1 MSIPQQTILVND
13 GRQAVVPGSM
23 MTEASGEELQ
33 YLSQNPRQFEILW
46 DKITRTV
53 PELSNAIRAAD
64 PVPERVPEAVLYELA
79 RVDPSINLAK
89 IEATGDI
96 KGVKP
101 KLLKTEEADLK
112 SLVERIKV
120 DPDIKNEKKREEG
133 IKYAEGVLTV
143 VSTKNAMIK
152 CENACR
158 EIVKREGNG
167 VTEQM
172 LKGILQEACSAAYRF
187 ISFGV
192 QFRAEL
198 IVELRTQ
205 ATQLG
210 VITDEV
216 RALSGQV
223 FENSQWLGN
232 GIKGLHYYQ
241 EKMEVQT
248 FQNFQRLFEGL
259 DVSFKQ
265 NVSMLEQINVSVTST
280 KEERETVKKQLAE
293 LKDQA
298 GQLVL
303 QKNEQVGILSG
314 VLDDLK
320 TKTEEISKA
329 VANGT
334 ELRTGM
340 INNIKQYLENSK
352 ALEIRCNELAEQ
364 RSALEAAVESLQ
376 EVAGSFGEHI
386 KARAEEISQ
395 LSQTWAQDNAELKKL
410 GNTGLT
416 DLAKVLGGIGRLE
429 QAVMEQKKTGDETK
443 ALVASLSK
451 AIKDADLGRVAGLVE
466 AQNQDRPDLNT
477 LIPMIQEAIENGIK
491 MNLQQNGRAVITRHR
506 LNELQQ
512 AKEPVVVQQPKVA
525 QHPLMTQK
533 QAMDFIKVVASWYE
547 ERSNSQAGTIA
558 NQLADFS
565 KVLEQVRTELNQN
578 RDQRGAQG
586 FNMPIMVVQQVAEGL
601 NNLRPIAVPPV
612 IDYGRIQFMT
622 PPERIRELKSLAAQ
636 PKRITKTRT
645 GHGMVPLK
653 SKLIDPALDEGRDVR
668 RTTKARR
675 VARVKKIER
684 RRMRDPLDLFL
695 QGKYK

>member
-1 MSIPQQTILVND
+1 MSIQQQTILVND
-13 GRQAVVPGSM
+13 GRQAVVPGAM
-23 MTEASGEELQ
+23 MTEASGEQLQ
-33 YLSQNPRQFEILW
+33 YLSQNPQQFQILW
-46 DKITRTV
+46 DKITQTV
-53 PELSNAIRAAD
+53 PAVSAAIQAAD
-64 PVPERVPEAVLYELA
+64 PVPERVPEAVLWELA
-79 RVDPSINLAK
+79 QVDPSVNLAK

-96 KGVKP
+96 KDIKP

-120 DPDIKNEKKREEG
+120 DPEIKDEIKREEG

-152 CENACR
+152 CENTCK
-158 EIVKREGNG
+158 EIVKRQGNG

-172 LKGILQEACSAAYRF
+172 LKGIIQEACSAAYRF

-232 GIKGLHYYQ
+232 GIKGLHFYQ
-241 EKMEVQT
+241 EKMEIQT
-248 FQNFQRLFEGL
+248 FQNFQKLFQGL

-265 NVSMLEQINVSVTST
+265 NVSMLEQINGSVTST
-280 KEERETVKKQLAE
+280 KEEWEMVKKQLAE
-293 LKDQA
+293 LKEQA

-303 QKNEQVGILSG
+303 QKNEQVGVLSG

-320 TKTEEISKA
+320 ARTEEISKA
-329 VANGT
+329 VDMGT
-334 ELRTGM
+334 ELRTTLTS
-340 INNIKQYLENSK
+340 NVKLFLTQST
-352 ALEIRCNELAEQ
+352 ALQARCNELAEQ
-364 RSALEAAVESLQ
+364 RSALETAVVSLQ
-376 EVAGSFGEHI
+376 EVAGDFGEQI

-395 LSQTWAQDNAELKKL
+395 LSQTWAQDNAELKKI

-429 QAVMEQKKTGDETK
+429 QAVVEQKKTGAETK

-491 MNLQQNGRAVITRHR
+491 TNLQQNSRAVITRKR
-506 LNELQQ
+506 LDEL
-512 AKEPVVVQQPKVA
+512 KKPVVVQQPVEV
-525 QHPLMTQK
+525 QPPVMTQQ
-533 QAMDFIKVVASWYE
+533 QAMDFIRTVASWYE
-547 ERSNSQAGTIA
+547 ERANGQANVIA
-558 NQLADFS
+558 GQLANFTKILD
-565 KVLEQVRTELNQN
+565 QMRTELNQN
-578 RDQRGAQG
+578 RGQRGAQG
-586 FNMPIMVVQQVAEGL
+586 FNMPIMVVKQVAEGL

-645 GHGMVPLK
+645 GHGIVPLK

-684 RRMRDPLDLFL
+684 RRIRDPLDLFL
-695 QGKYK
+695 QGTYK

>member
-1 MSIPQQTILVND
+1 MSIQQQTILVNN
-13 GRQAVVPGSM
+13 GQQAVVPDVM
-23 MTEASGEELQ
+23 MTEASGEQLQ
-33 YLSQNPRQFEILW
+33 YLSQNPQQFQILW
-46 DKITRTV
+46 DKITTTV
-53 PELSNAIRAAD
+53 PAVSAAIQAAD
-64 PVPERVPEAVLYELA
+64 PVPNHVPEAVLWELA
-79 RVDPSINLAK
+79 KVDSSVNLAK

-96 KGVKP
+96 KDIKP
-101 KLLKTEEADLK
+101 KLLKTEEKDLK

-120 DPDIKNEKKREEG
+120 DPEIKDEKKREEG
-133 IKYAEGVLTV
+133 IRYAEGVLTV

-152 CENACR
+152 CENTCK
-158 EIVKREGNG
+158 EIARRQGNG

-172 LKGILQEACSAAYRF
+172 LKSILQEACSAAYRF

-192 QFRAEL
+192 RFRAEL

-210 VITDEV
+210 VITEEV

-265 NVSMLEQINVSVTST
+265 NVSMLEQINGSVTST
-280 KEERETVKKQLAE
+280 KEEREDVKKQLAE
-293 LKDQA
+293 LKEQA

-303 QKNEQVGILSG
+303 QKNEQVGVLSG
-314 VLDDLK
+314 VLDNLK
-320 TKTEEISKA
+320 VKTEEISKA
-329 VANGT
+329 VVNGK

-340 INNIKQYLENSK
+340 VNNIKQYLENSK
-352 ALEIRCNELAEQ
+352 TLEIRCNELAEQ
-364 RSALEAAVESLQ
+364 RSALEAAVASLQ

-386 KARAEEISQ
+386 KARAAEIAQ
-395 LSQTWAQDNAELKKL
+395 LSQNWAQGNAELKEI
-410 GNTGLT
+410 GNSGLKEI
-416 DLAKVLGGIGRLE
+416 AKVLGGIGRLE
-429 QAVMEQKKTGDETK
+429 QAVAEQNKTGAETK
-443 ALVASLSK
+443 ALVASLSQ
-451 AIKDADLGRVAGLVE
+451 AIKDADLRRVAGLVE
-466 AQNQDRPDLNT
+466 AQNQARPDFNS
-477 LIPMIQEAIENGIK
+477 LIPLIQQAIENGIK
-491 MNLQQNGRAVITRHR
+491 MNLQQNGRAVITRKR
-506 LNELQQ
+506 LDELK
-512 AKEPVVVQQPKVA
+512 APVVVQQPVVE
-525 QHPLMTQK
+525 QQPVMTQQ
-533 QAMDFIKVVASWYE
+533 QAMDFIKTVASWYE
-547 ERSNSQAGTIA
+547 ARANSQAGTIA
-558 NQLADFS
+558 DQLADFR
-565 KVLEQVRTELNQN
+565 KVLDQVRLELNQN

-586 FNMPIMVVQQVAEGL
+586 FNMPIIIAQQVAEGL
-601 NNLRPIAVPPV
+601 NNLKPIAVPPV

-645 GHGMVPLK
+645 GHGVVPLK
-653 SKLIDPALDEGRDVR
+653 SKLVDPALDEGRDVR

-695 QGKYK
+695 QGTYK

>member
-1 MSIPQQTILVND
+1 MSIAQQTILVND
-13 GRQAVVPGSM
+13 GRQAVVPAPM
-23 MTEASGEELQ
+23 MTEASGEQLQ
-33 YLSQNPRQFEILW
+33 YLSQNPQQFQVLW

-53 PELSNAIRAAD
+53 PAVSAAIQAAD
-64 PVPERVPEAVLYELA
+64 PIPDHVEEAVVFEVA
-79 RVDPSINLAK
+79 RVDPTIKLPNIKTDADVK
-89 IEATGDI
+89 DI
-96 KGVKP
+96 KT
-101 KLLKTEEADLK
+101 KLLKTEEKDLN
-112 SLVERIKV
+112 LLIERIKN
-120 DPDIKNEKKREEG
+120 DPDIHDNVKREEG
-133 IKYAEGVLTV
+133 IKYAEKVRDV
-143 VSTKNAMIK
+143 VVVKNEMIK

-158 EIVKREGNG
+158 EIVKTQGNG
-167 VTEQM
+167 VTEQ
-172 LKGILQEACSAAYRF
+172 LLRDILQNTCSAAYRF
-187 ISFGV
+187 ISMGI

-265 NVSMLEQINVSVTST
+265 NVSMLEQINTSVTST

-293 LKDQA
+293 LKEQA

-303 QKNEQVGILSG
+303 QKNEQVGLLSG
-314 VLDDLK
+314 TLDDLK
-320 TKTEEISKA
+320 ERTKEISKA
-329 VANGT
+329 VEMGT
-334 ELRTGM
+334 ELRTTLTS
-340 INNIKQYLENSK
+340 NVKLFLTQST
-352 ALEIRCNELAEQ
+352 ALQARCNELAEQ
-364 RSALEAAVESLQ
+364 RSALETAVASLQ
-376 EVAGSFGEHI
+376 EVAGDFGEQI

-395 LSQTWAQDNAELKKL
+395 LSQTWSKGNEELKKI

-429 QAVMEQKKTGDETK
+429 QAVMDQKKTGAETK
-443 ALVASLSK
+443 ALVASLSR

-466 AQNQDRPDLNT
+466 AQNQDRPDLNS

-491 MNLQQNGRAVITRHR
+491 LNLQQNSRAVITRKR
-506 LNELQQ
+506 LDEL
-512 AKEPVVVQQPKVA
+512 KKPVVVQQPVVE
-525 QHPLMTQK
+525 QQPVMTQQ
-533 QAMDFIKVVASWYE
+533 QAMDFIKTVASWYE
-547 ERSNSQAGTIA
+547 ERANGQAGEIA
-558 NQLADFS
+558 KQLANFS
-565 KVLEQVRTELNQN
+565 EILGKVRSELTQN

-636 PKRITKTRT
+636 PKRITKTRS
-645 GHGMVPLK
+645 GHGIVPLK

-675 VARVKKIER
+675 VARVKKIEK

-695 QGKYK
+695 QGTYK

>member
-1 MSIPQQTILVND
+1 MSIQQQTILVNN
-13 GRQAVVPGSM
+13 GQQATVPGVM
-23 MTEASGEELQ
+23 MTEASGEQLQ
-33 YLSQNPRQFEILW
+33 YLSQNPQQFQILW
-46 DKITRTV
+46 DKITQTV
-53 PELSNAIRAAD
+53 PAVNAAIQAAD
-64 PVPERVPEAVLYELA
+64 PIPERVPEAVIFEA
-79 RVDPSINLAK
+79 AKVDPSINLAK

-96 KGVKP
+96 KDIKP
-101 KLLKTEEADLK
+101 KLLKTEEKDLN
-112 SLVERIKV
+112 LLIERIKN
-120 DPDIKNEKKREEG
+120 DPDIHENVKREEG
-133 IKYAEGVLTV
+133 IKYAEKVRDV
-143 VSTKNAMIK
+143 VVVKNEMIK

-158 EIVKREGNG
+158 EIVRTQGNG
-167 VTEQM
+167 VTEQL
-172 LKGILQEACSAAYRF
+172 LKDILQNTCSAAYRF
-187 ISFGV
+187 ISMGI

-265 NVSMLEQINVSVTST
+265 NVSMLEQINTSVTST
-280 KEERETVKKQLAE
+280 KEEQDTVKKQLAE
-293 LKDQA
+293 LKEQA

-303 QKNEQVGILSG
+303 QKNEQVGLLSG
-314 VLDDLK
+314 TLDDLK
-320 TKTEEISKA
+320 VKTEEISKA
-329 VANGT
+329 VEMGT
-334 ELRTGM
+334 EMRTTLTS
-340 INNIKQYLENSK
+340 NVKLFLAQSEVLQN
-352 ALEIRCNELAEQ
+352 RCNELAEQ
-364 RSALEAAVESLQ
+364 RSALEAAVASLQ
-376 EVAGSFGEHI
+376 EVAGNFGEHI
-386 KARAEEISQ
+386 KSRAEEISQ
-395 LSQTWAQDNAELKKL
+395 LSQTWAQDNAELKKI

-429 QAVMEQKKTGDETK
+429 QAVMEQKKTGTETK
-443 ALVASLSK
+443 ALVASLSQ

-466 AQNQDRPDLNT
+466 AQNQDRPDLNS
-477 LIPMIQEAIENGIK
+477 LIPTIQEAIENGIK
-491 MNLQQNGRAVITRHR
+491 MNLQQNSRAVITRKR
-506 LNELQQ
+506 LDEL
-512 AKEPVVVQQPKVA
+512 KKPVVVQQPVEV
-525 QHPLMTQK
+525 QQPVMTQQ
-533 QAMDFIKVVASWYE
+533 QAMDFIKTVASWYE
-547 ERSNSQAGTIA
+547 TRANGQAATIT
-558 NQLADFS
+558 NQLADFA
-565 KVLEQVRTELNQN
+565 KILDQMRTELNQN
-578 RDQRGAQG
+578 RDQRGAKG

-601 NNLRPIAVPPV
+601 NNLKPIAVPPV

-622 PPERIRELKSLAAQ
+622 PAERIRELKSLAAQ
-636 PKRITKTRT
+636 PKRITKTRS
-645 GHGMVPLK
+645 GHGIVPLK
-653 SKLIDPALDEGRDVR
+653 SKLVDPALDEGRDVR

>member
-1 MSIPQQTILVND
+1 MSIAQQTILVNN
-13 GRQAVVPGSM
+13 GQQAVVPDVM
-23 MTEASGEELQ
+23 MTEASGEQLQ
-33 YLSQNPRQFEILW
+33 YLSQNPQQFQILW
-46 DKITRTV
+46 DKITTTV

-64 PVPERVPEAVLYELA
+64 PIPERVPEAVIYEA
-79 RVDPSINLAK
+79 AKVDPSINLAK

-96 KGVKP
+96 KDIKP
-101 KLLKTEEADLK
+101 KLLKTEEKDLN
-112 SLVERIKV
+112 LLIERIKN
-120 DPDIKNEKKREEG
+120 DPDIHENVKREEG
-133 IKYAEGVLTV
+133 IKYAEKVRDV
-143 VSTKNAMIK
+143 VVVKNEMIK
-152 CENACR
+152 CENTCR
-158 EIVKREGNG
+158 EIVKAKGNG
-167 VTEQM
+167 VTEQ
-172 LKGILQEACSAAYRF
+172 LLRNILQNACSAAYRF
-187 ISFGV
+187 ISMGI

-265 NVSMLEQINVSVTST
+265 NVSILEQINTSVTST
-280 KEERETVKKQLAE
+280 KEEQDTVKKQLVE
-293 LKDQA
+293 LKEQA

-303 QKNEQVGILSG
+303 QKNEQVGVLSG

-320 TKTEEISKA
+320 AKTEEISKA
-329 VANGT
+329 VEMGT
-334 ELRTGM
+334 EMRTTLTS
-340 INNIKQYLENSK
+340 NIKLFLAQSGVLQN
-352 ALEIRCNELAEQ
+352 RCNELAEQ
-364 RSALEAAVESLQ
+364 RSALETAVASLQ
-376 EVAGSFGEHI
+376 EVAGDFGEQI

-395 LSQTWAQDNAELKKL
+395 LSQTWAQDNAELKKI
-410 GNTGLT
+410 GNSGLK

-429 QAVMEQKKTGDETK
+429 QAVVEQKKTGEDTK
-443 ALVASLSK
+443 ALVASLSQ
-451 AIKDADLGRVAGLVE
+451 AIKDADLSRVAGLVE

-477 LIPMIQEAIENGIK
+477 LIPLIQQAIENGIK
-491 MNLQQNGRAVITRHR
+491 MNLQQNSRAVITRKR
-506 LNELQQ
+506 LDEL
-512 AKEPVVVQQPKVA
+512 KKPVVVQQPVVE
-525 QHPLMTQK
+525 QQPVMTQQ
-533 QAMDFIKVVASWYE
+533 QAMDFIKTVASWYE
-547 ERSNSQAGTIA
+547 TRANGQAATIT
-558 NQLADFS
+558 NQLADFN
-565 KVLEQVRTELNQN
+565 KVLEQMRKELNQN

-622 PPERIRELKSLAAQ
+622 PSERIRELKSLAAQ

-645 GHGMVPLK
+645 GHGIVPLK

-684 RRMRDPLDLFL
+684 RRMCDPLDLFL

>member
-1 MSIPQQTILVND
+1 MSIQQQTILVNN
-13 GRQAVVPGSM
+13 GQQAVVPGVM
-23 MTEASGEELQ
+23 MTEASGEQLQ
-33 YLSQNPRQFEILW
+33 YLSQNPQQFQILW
-46 DKITRTV
+46 DKITQTV
-53 PELSNAIRAAD
+53 PAVNAAIQAAD
-64 PVPERVPEAVLYELA
+64 PIPERVPEAVIFEAA

-96 KGVKP
+96 KDIKP
-101 KLLKTEEADLK
+101 KLLKTEEKDLN
-112 SLVERIKV
+112 LLIERIKS
-120 DPDIKNEKKREEG
+120 DPDIHENVKREEG
-133 IKYAEGVLTV
+133 IKYAEKVRDV
-143 VSTKNAMIK
+143 VVVKNEMIK

-158 EIVKREGNG
+158 EIVRTQGNG
-167 VTEQM
+167 VTEQL
-172 LKGILQEACSAAYRF
+172 LKDILQNTCSAAYRF
-187 ISFGV
+187 ISMGI

-198 IVELRTQ
+198 IVELRAQ

-265 NVSMLEQINVSVTST
+265 NVSMLEQINTSVTST

-293 LKDQA
+293 LKEQA

-320 TKTEEISKA
+320 TRTTEVSNA
-329 VANGT
+329 VLNGK

-340 INNIKQYLENSK
+340 LNNIKQYLENSK
-352 ALEIRCNELAEQ
+352 ALELRCNELAEQ
-364 RSALEAAVESLQ
+364 RSALEAAVASLQ
-376 EVAGSFGEHI
+376 EVAENFGEHI
-386 KARAEEISQ
+386 KARATEISQ
-395 LSQTWAQDNAELKKL
+395 LSQTWAQDNAELKKI

-416 DLAKVLGGIGRLE
+416 DLAKVLGGLSRLE
-429 QAVMEQKKTGDETK
+429 RAVADQQKTGDETK
-443 ALVASLSK
+443 ALVASLSQ

-466 AQNQDRPDLNT
+466 AQNQDRPDLNS

-491 MNLQQNGRAVITRHR
+491 MNLQQNGRAVITRKR
-506 LNELQQ
+506 LNEL
-512 AKEPVVVQQPKVA
+512 KEPVVVQQPVVA
-525 QHPLMTQK
+525 QQPVMTQQ
-533 QAMDFIKVVASWYE
+533 QAMDFIKTVASWYE
-547 ERSNSQAGTIA
+547 TRANGQADVIS

-565 KVLEQVRTELNQN
+565 KVLDQMRTELNQN

-622 PPERIRELKSLAAQ
+622 PSERIRELKSLAAQ
-636 PKRITKTRT
+636 PKRITKTRS
-645 GHGMVPLK
+645 GHGIVPLK
-653 SKLIDPALDEGRDVR
+653 SKLVDPALDEGRDVR

-684 RRMRDPLDLFL
+684 RRIRDPLDLFL
-695 QGKYK
+695 QGTYK